1 MKETGLKGYVYDFSV
16 DYDAIV
22 DIVNIHKYLM
32 KMNEIVYIKTFRFV
46 KQIFV
51 STMMFFSCNLSN
63 VNPLECISMNNQESK
78 GRLEIFNVNS
88 KEPVFYPFSILNK

>member
-1 MKETGLKGYVYDFSV
+1 MKL
-16 DYDAIV
+16 
-22 DIVNIHKYLM
+22 
-32 KMNEIVYIKTFRFV
+32 
-46 KQIFV
+46 FV